1 VTHGGASFSQ
11 VKNMNSLTRAMLVVA
26 AVMMAGS
33 ALADV
38 DDRWLDNPES
48 GWQANVPAFDS
59 SWMVPVGGWEA
70 ELPETFPV
78 EVDFPGLGD
87 WDIGVEPPRRGEG
100 EYRCMAIGCE
110 DGGGYR
116 DDIIV
121 VDCSDGKPC

>member
-1 VTHGGASFSQ
+1 
-11 VKNMNSLTRAMLVVA
+11 MNSLTRATLVVA

-59 SWMVPVGGWEA
+59 SWMVPVAGWET
-70 ELPETFPV
+70 ELPETYPV
-78 EVDFPGLGD
+78 DEDLPGLGD
-87 WDIGVEPPRRGEG
+87 WNGDWNGDWRFGRQPQLPGGEGGG

-110 DGGGYR
+110 DGGGFD
-116 DDIIV
+116 DDIII